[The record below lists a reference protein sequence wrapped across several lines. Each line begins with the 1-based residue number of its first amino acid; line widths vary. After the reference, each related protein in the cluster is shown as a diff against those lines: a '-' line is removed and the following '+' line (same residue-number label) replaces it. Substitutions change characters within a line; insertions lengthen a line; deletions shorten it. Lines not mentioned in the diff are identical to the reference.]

1 MVLKFIAMALLILG
15 VMLAYDARRIT
26 RKFFNGLGDQNE
38 GTLGLKIIGW
48 LFCIAGGLMIYFC

>member
-15 VMLAYDARRIT
+15 VICVFDARRIT
-26 RKFFNGLGDQNE
+26 RKIFNGMGDQNE

-48 LFCIAGGLMIYFC
+48 IFGIAGGVILYFC

>member
-1 MVLKFIAMALLILG
+1 MVLKILAMALLILG
-15 VMLAYDARRIT
+15 VICVFDARRIT

-48 LFCIAGGLMIYFC
+48 FFCIAGGMIIYFL

>member
-1 MVLKFIAMALLILG
+1 MALLILG

-38 GTLGLKIIGW
+38 GTLGFKIVGW
-48 LFCIAGGLMIYFC
+48 LFCIVGGVIIYMV

>member
-1 MVLKFIAMALLILG
+1 MALLILG
-15 VMLAYDARRIT
+15 VICVFDARRIT

-48 LFCIAGGLMIYFC
+48 LFGIVGGVILYIL